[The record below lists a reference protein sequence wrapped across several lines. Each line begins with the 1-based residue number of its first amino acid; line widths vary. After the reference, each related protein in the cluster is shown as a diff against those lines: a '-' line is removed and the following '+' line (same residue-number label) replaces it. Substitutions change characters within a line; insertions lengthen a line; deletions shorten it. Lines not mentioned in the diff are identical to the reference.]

1 MTRRRFPFA
10 YVIQYSWTAGC
21 NNIFHQKIKTRLDH
35 VGGCAVQCS
44 QVTVSHGW
52 SWVRRPA
59 PVLGIPVELHAW
71 MHFELWFLVDLTSEL
86 LRFGLLVIANF
97 PIIGAIV
104 LFLV

>member
-1 MTRRRFPFA
+1 MVMVTPARPSTRNTSRAQR
-10 YVIQYSWTAGC
+10 G
-21 NNIFHQKIKTRLDH
+21 
-35 VGGCAVQCS
+35 
-44 QVTVSHGW
+44 
-52 SWVRRPA
+52 
-59 PVLGIPVELHAW
+59 VE

>member
-1 MTRRRFPFA
+1 MGTPARPSTRNTSRALR
-10 YVIQYSWTAGC
+10 V
-21 NNIFHQKIKTRLDH
+21 
-35 VGGCAVQCS
+35 VQ
-44 QVTVSHGW
+44 
-52 SWVRRPA
+52 
-59 PVLGIPVELHAW
+59 